1 MVDIDPKLRQAK
13 VTAEKKLLNQPG
25 VTGVDIGFKE
35 VGGRPT
41 DTLAIRILVE
51 KKLADVP
58 SAELVPQAIK
68 GFPTDVIE
76 RKFEL
81 HPLTLDVRDLV
92 LAADNKEYPVVTGG
106 ISIGPCRPVANRVWG
121 GTLGAMVVDNVTGKP
136 MILSN
141 FHVLC
146 VDKSWSDGDPI
157 AQPARTDGGTCP
169 IAEVAVLKR
178 SVLGGQV
185 DCAVA
190 ELSSRQTDWEIVEI
204 GKINGNNKAI
214 VGDTV
219 RKRGRTTG
227 LTYGTV
233 DTVDL
238 TVNLDFGHGIGTIE
252 LTNQIGIKP
261 DPIRSA
267 KFGDSGDSGSVI
279 INDANEAVGLYFAG
293 DPINPYGL
301 ANPIDAVLTALN
313 VTIPT
318 ETPNQPP
325 VQPPAQPPIQ
335 PTEPPPTQTPTQ
347 PPTQPTKQPPA
358 QHIEQPPVQTPNQP
372 PTQPTEQ
379 PPAQTPEPPPAPNQP
394 PAQQTEPP
402 YLIPYPLLSPQPF
415 LSPYPPVPPL
425 HLPLCPQDL
434 PLPRQTRMQ

>member
-13 VTAEKKLLNQPG
+13 VAAEKKLMNQPG

-35 VGGRPT
+35 VGGQST
-41 DTLAIRILVE
+41 NTLAIRVLVE
-51 KKLADVP
+51 KKLTNIPA
-58 SAELVPQAIK
+58 AELVPQAIK

-81 HPLTLDVRDLV
+81 HPLALDVRDLV
-92 LAADNKEYPVVTGG
+92 LTADNKEYPVLTGG
-106 ISIGPCRPVANRVWG
+106 ISIGPCRPVDNRVWG
-121 GTLGAMVVDNVTGKP
+121 GTLGAMVVDNATGKP
-136 MILSN
+136 MALSN

-169 IAEVAVLKR
+169 IDEVAVLKR
-178 SVLGGQV
+178 AVLGGQV
-185 DCAVA
+185 DCAAA
-190 ELSSRQTDWEIVEI
+190 ELSSRQTDWEVIEI
-204 GKINGNNKAI
+204 GKVNGSNKAV
-214 VGDTV
+214 VGETV

-238 TVNLDFGHGIGTIE
+238 TVNLDFGHGIGSIE

-279 INDANEAVGLYFAG
+279 INDANEVVGLYFAG
-293 DPINPYGL
+293 DPANPYGL

-313 VTIPT
+313 VTIPATQPT
-318 ETPNQPP
+318 EPPTP
-325 VQPPAQPPIQ
+325 VEPPIQTPTQ
-335 PTEPPPTQTPTQ
+335 PTEPPPSVHPPTHSPTQQTP
-347 PPTQPTKQPPA
+347 PA
-358 QHIEQPPVQTPNQP
+358 EP

-379 PPAQTPEPPPAPNQP
+379 PPAEPPTQP
-394 PAQQTEPP
+394 TEQQVELPPVQQTQPP
-402 YLIPYPLLSPQPF
+402 YLIPYPLLSPPPF
-415 LSPYPPVPPL
+415 LTPYPPFLPGY
-425 HLPLCPQDL
+425 LPLCPQDPPFP
-434 PLPRQTRMQ
+434 PLQRVR

>member
-13 VTAEKKLLNQPG
+13 AAAEKKLLHQPG

-35 VGGRPT
+35 VGGNPT
-41 DTLAIRILVE
+41 DTLAIRVLVE
-51 KKLADVP
+51 KKLTDVP
-58 SAELVPQAIK
+58 SSELVPQAIK

-81 HPLTLDVRDLV
+81 HPLTLDVRELI

-121 GTLGAMVVDNVTGKP
+121 GTLGAVVKDNVTGKP

-169 IAEVAVLKR
+169 IAEVGVLKR
-178 SVLGGQV
+178 AVLGGQV
-185 DCAVA
+185 DCAAA
-190 ELSSRQTDWEIVEI
+190 ELSSRQTDWEVVEI
-204 GKINGNNKAI
+204 GKINGRNTAT
-214 VGDTV
+214 VGETV

-238 TVNLDFGHGIGTIE
+238 TVSLDFGHGIGTIE

-279 INDANEAVGLYFAG
+279 INDANEVVGLYFAG
-293 DPINPYGL
+293 DPTNPYGL

-313 VTIPT
+313 VTMPT
-318 ETPNQPP
+318 QGTMLPSTEEPNQPP
-325 VQPPAQPPIQ
+325 PQSTEPPPAHHMEPPPPQSTEPPSTVNPNQPPIQETEPPPAQPI
-335 PTEPPPTQTPTQ
+335 EPPL
-347 PPTQPTKQPPA
+347 
-358 QHIEQPPVQTPNQP
+358 VQTPNQLP
-372 PTQPTEQ
+372 FPQI
-379 PPAQTPEPPPAPNQP
+379 
-394 PAQQTEPP
+394 EPP
-402 YLIPYPLLSPQPF
+402 YLIPYPLFSPPPF

-425 HLPLCPQDL
+425 YLPLCPQAL
-434 PLPRQTRMQ
+434 PLLRQTKM